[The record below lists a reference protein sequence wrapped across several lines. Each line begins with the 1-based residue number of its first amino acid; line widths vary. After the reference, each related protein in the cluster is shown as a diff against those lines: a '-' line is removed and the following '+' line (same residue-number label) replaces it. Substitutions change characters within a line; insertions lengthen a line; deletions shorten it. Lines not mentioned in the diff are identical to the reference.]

1 MKEFVQYM
9 IFNACYWWNKKNNI
23 SIVPTT
29 IIIHSTATPGVMAKD
44 WYRRWNSDLV
54 LKGVH
59 AFIDDLE
66 FWQYLPFNMW
76 AWGVGGKG
84 NGYSIQIEMCEDKD
98 HSEVYFR
105 KVLANTIKKVA
116 EWCLKYNIPVNRVIA
131 HYEAYLSG
139 LGSNHGDPRHW
150 WSKFGYTMDNFRADV
165 QKAIN
170 KPVVAPLEKAIDEKI
185 CRENLNVR
193 YGPGTN
199 FKILATIPKGTK
211 VEIYSVSGSW
221 EKVKHNGIVGY
232 CSSAYLKEL
241 MTGYVTASVLNVRS
255 GPGTGNA
262 IIRTLSKGAP
272 VTLYGL
278 SNGWWE
284 TPTGY
289 VSADW
294 ITLDKVQAPIVMAP
308 KVQYA
313 TVTAKPYLN
322 VRSDANG
329 KKIGILEDGSEV
341 WIMGSKPGWYKVA
354 WGPNQGWVS
363 AQYLK
368 LK

>member
-1 MKEFVQYM
+1 MKEFIQYM
-9 IFNACYWWNKKNNI
+9 IFNLCYIWNVKNNI
-23 SIVPTT
+23 SIVPTM
-29 IIIHSTATPGVMAKD
+29 IIIHSTATPGVMAKE
-44 WYRRWNSDLV
+44 WFKRWNNGDRKV
-54 LKGVH
+54 GIH

-66 FWQYLPFNMW
+66 FWQLLPLNFW
-76 AWGVGGKG
+76 AWGVGGKA
-84 NGYSIQIEMCEDKD
+84 NGYALQIEMCEDKD

-116 EWCLKYNIPVNRVIA
+116 QWCVKFNIPVNRVIA
-131 HYEAYLSG
+131 HYEAYLAG

-150 WSKFGYTMDNFRADV
+150 WSKFGYTMDMFRSDV
-165 QKAIN
+165 QKAID
-170 KPVVAPLEKAIDEKI
+170 KPVVAPLEKAIAEKI
-185 CRENLNVR
+185 CTENLNVR

-199 FKILATIPKGTK
+199 FKILATMPKFRK
-211 VEIYSVSGSW
+211 VSIYSVSGAW
-221 EKVKHNGIVGY
+221 AKVKYDGVVGY
-232 CSSAYLKEL
+232 CSTAYLKEAL
-241 MTGYVTASVLNVRS
+241 TGYVTASVLNVRS

-262 IIRTLSKGAP
+262 IIKTIHKDAP

-278 SNGWWE
+278 DRGWWE

-294 ITLDKVQAPIVMAP
+294 ISMDKAPVPIVVAP

-313 TVTAKPYLN
+313 TVMAKPYLN
-322 VRSDANG
+322 VRDDANG

-363 AQYLK
+363 AQYIK

>member
-1 MKEFVQYM
+1 MNSCF
-9 IFNACYWWNKKNNI
+9 IWNIKCNI
-23 SIVPTT
+23 SIIPTM
-29 IIIHSTATPGVMAKD
+29 IIIHSTASPGVKAGE
-44 WYRRWNSDLV
+44 WFSRWNHSLRKV
-54 LKGVH
+54 GIH

-76 AWGVGGKG
+76 AWGVGGKA
-84 NGYSIQIEMCEDKD
+84 NGYSIQIEMCEDEGWD
-98 HSEVYFR
+98 EGYFR

-116 EWCLKYNIPVNRVIA
+116 EWCVKYNIPVSRVIA
-131 HYEAYLSG
+131 HYEAYLAG

-165 QKAIN
+165 QKAIDG
-170 KPVVAPLEKAIDEKI
+170 PVVAKPDKPIDEKI
-185 CRENLNVR
+185 CIENLNLR

-199 FKILATIPKGTK
+199 FKILATMPQGTK
-211 VEIYSVSGSW
+211 AVIYSVSGAW
-221 EKVKHNGIVGY
+221 VRVKYNGIMSY
-232 CSSAYLKEL
+232 CSAAYLKESL
-241 MTGYVTASVLNVRS
+241 IGYVTASVLNVRS
-255 GPGTGNA
+255 GPGTGNG
-262 IIRTLSKGAP
+262 IIRTLSKGTP

-278 SNGWWE
+278 EKGWWE

-289 VSADW
+289 LSADW
-294 ITLDKVQAPIVMAP
+294 ISLDKEPAPIVVAP

-313 TVTAKPYLN
+313 IVTAKPYLN
-322 VRSDANG
+322 VRDDANG

-341 WIMGSKPGWYKVA
+341 WIMGSKSGWYKVV